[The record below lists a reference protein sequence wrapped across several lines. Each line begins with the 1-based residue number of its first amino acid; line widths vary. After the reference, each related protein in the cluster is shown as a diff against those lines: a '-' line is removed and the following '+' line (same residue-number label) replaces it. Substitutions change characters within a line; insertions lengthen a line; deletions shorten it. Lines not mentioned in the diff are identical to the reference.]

1 MTRRVGHRR
10 AMTRLLEHL
19 EQLREERRAPSGPT
33 PVRRDTVRPA
43 TDGFRDCRGV
53 WHAWQEDR

>member
-1 MTRRVGHRR
+1 
-10 AMTRLLEHL
+10 MTRLLEHL

-33 PVRRDTVRPA
+33 PGRRDAVRPT

-53 WHAWQEDR
+53 WHAWQEDH